1 MIAEWQLDR
10 WFSYVNTL
18 QLLYIAAYFEHFLY
32 LCMIYCWFTSCAYLW
47 CYIDKLLSILQQFYH
62 HCPSVCFCSLW

>member
-18 QLLYIAAYFEHFLY
+18 QLLYIAAYFEHFFIFVHDL
-32 LCMIYCWFTSCAYLW
+32 LLV
-47 CYIDKLLSILQQFYH
+47 YI
-62 HCPSVCFCSLW
+62 VCIFVMLH